1 MTTKVESS
9 ENSLAAI
16 PDVMRINHSYNSDN
30 KDILRLL
37 PDKSISL
44 FLEDMPYNTTQSH
57 FEYEVDLVQ
66 YWANRLHKIKDNG
79 VFALFAD
86 EPFTSR
92 LIQSNLDMFIIRIT
106 WDKETDRNALNAYK
120 MPLKRTEDIV
130 IFSPAKVGTFT
141 YNPVLTP
148 KDRNN
153 IRPRKTGK
161 TTQKQSCYGTA
172 KGLSA
177 EQWQEDKKMP
187 TNLVSFSA
195 AAGNCN
201 SINRIHVNQKPV
213 ELLRYVIQLFT
224 NVGDLVF
231 DGYSGSGSTAVAS
244 HLENRNYIICEKSE
258 IEFKKQQSY
267 LKTEINPVLGFH
279 YV

>member
-1 MTTKVESS
+1 ME
-9 ENSLAAI
+9 
-16 PDVMRINHSYNSDN
+16 INKSYHSDN
-30 KDILRLL
+30 KYILANL
-37 PDKSISL
+37 PDKSVSL

-57 FEYEVDLVQ
+57 FEYDVDLVT
-66 YWANRLHKIKDNG
+66 YWANRIPKLKDNG

-92 LIQSNLDMFIIRIT
+92 LIQSNLEMFIIRIT
-106 WDKETDRNALNAYK
+106 WDKETDRNILNAYK

-130 IFSPAKVGTFT
+130 IFSPAKVGSFT

-148 KDRNN
+148 KEREN

-161 TTQKQSCYGTA
+161 TIQKQSCYGTA

-187 TNLVSFSA
+187 SNLVSFSA

-201 SINRIHVNQKPV
+201 SVNRIHVNQKPV
-213 ELLRYVIQLFT
+213 ELLRYIIQLFT
-224 NVGDLVF
+224 NKNDLLF
-231 DGYSGSGSTAVAS
+231 DGYAGSGSTAIAA
-244 HLENRNYIICEKSE
+244 HLESRNYIICEKSE
-258 IEFKKQQSY
+258 IEYKKQQAFLKSEISPILDFSY
-267 LKTEINPVLGFH
+267 A
-279 YV
+279 